1 MDLIC
6 TVKFLENCAR
16 DEKITIWTLQHRNAA
31 KGLQDNGKLHA
42 KSECSFPQGCSVGK
56 KSAYRWMQ
64 GQMTKRL
71 ECYNNE
77 LPLWA
82 SIERLTP
89 TAPDDIL
96 IKAEIP
102 RNRLLVHFY
111 DPWETILQCFA
122 MIERN
127 GGKWP
132 TSFLDTPYIVAHN
145 DDQNYVNGK
154 NNCTSGYTESE
165 CRISWEKI
173 FDLSL
178 IDKPGFKWQM
188 LHVTLSGISSD
199 DNWEL
204 MSKNESSPQSDAL
217 PQ

>member
-6 TVKFLENCAR
+6 NVKFLENCAP
-16 DEKITIWTLQHRNAA
+16 DEKITIWTLQQRNAVN
-31 KGLQDNGKLHA
+31 GLQENGKLHA
-42 KSECSFPQGCSVGK
+42 SSEYSFPQGCSVGK

-64 GQMTKRL
+64 DQMTKRL
-71 ECYNNE
+71 EGYNNE

-82 SIERLTP
+82 SIDKLTP
-89 TAPDDIL
+89 NAPDDIL

-122 MIERN
+122 MIESN
-127 GGKWP
+127 GGAWP
-132 TSFLDTPYIVAHN
+132 SSFLDTPYVAAN
-145 DDQNYVNGK
+145 EDDQIYVSGK
-154 NNCTSGYTESE
+154 NNCTSCYKEEE
-165 CRISWEKI
+165 CRISWERI

-178 IDKPGFKWQM
+178 IDEPGFKWQK

-204 MSKNESSPQSDAL
+204 MSEK
-217 PQ
+217 